1 MAVVLYGMLLFRK
14 GSSTGSSDRFARPA
28 LLVALGIHTALI
40 YAETVAFGHCLV
52 YSPFE
57 LMTMI
62 AFTLSLT
69 YLIVELV
76 TGEKGTG
83 VFFIGLAL
91 IFQILSGMFEP
102 EPGFAAGAPLLQD
115 VVGLHIS
122 AALVGY
128 TAFTMSAVWGLLY
141 LMQHHEIRANRFGPL
156 YNRLPSLGLLE
167 RMSATAAIVGL
178 VFLSI
183 AILIA
188 FWMPDT
194 VEGFS
199 YGDPKVVVTIV
210 IWFIYATALAMKY
223 VVRVDQRRFV
233 ILSLIGF
240 GAILLSMTIVNFI
253 LSRFHDFR

>member
-1 MAVVLYGMLLFRK
+1 MVLYGILLFRK
-14 GSSTGSSDRFARPA
+14 GGPGGSADRFARPA
-28 LLVALGIHTALI
+28 LLLALGIHTALI

-102 EPGFAAGAPLLQD
+102 EPGFAAGTSLLQD

-178 VFLSI
+178 IFLSI

-188 FWMPDT
+188 LFWMPDT

-199 YGDPKVVVTIV
+199 YGDPKVVATIV
-210 IWFIYATALAMKY
+210 IWFIYAVALAMKY

-233 ILSLIGF
+233 LLSLIGF
-240 GAILLSMTIVNFI
+240 GAILLSMTIVNFL